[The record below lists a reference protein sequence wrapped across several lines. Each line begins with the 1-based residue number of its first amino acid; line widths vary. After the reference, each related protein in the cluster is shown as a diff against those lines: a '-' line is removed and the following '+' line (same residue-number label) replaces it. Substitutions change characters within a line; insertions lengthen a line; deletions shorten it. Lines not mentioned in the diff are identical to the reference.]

1 MSLAVKY
8 LSLVAVG
15 ILLTNAPCHADAPGT
30 LFRHAFSCPERGPSS
45 VCIFGTIPKGKPV
58 TLIAGDWK
66 STGVPKQEFPN
77 TDFDNGFKTITRLAV
92 AVPPPKDAFM
102 IAVLA
107 AAETVSLLPLKEVQD
122 QAVAGRIGQYLE
134 GAKDLKTASD
144 LHEPTKTRLLR
155 LSPTILLSETFLT
168 PPDGGGELSIGCVY
182 CEVIPMLVGQDLTD
196 LLATVRYPN
205 TCGGIKFAFALSGRP
220 HLVSFA
226 ETCESDS
233 FSATLIHDLSGKQP
247 KRVF

>member
-1 MSLAVKY
+1 MRSLF
-8 LSLVAVG
+8 LVAVG
-15 ILLTNAPCHADAPGT
+15 ILLTSAACHAEAPSSP
-30 LFRHAFSCPERGPSS
+30 FRHAFFCPERGPSA
-45 VCIFGTIPKGKPV
+45 VCIFGTIPKGKQV
-58 TLIAGDWK
+58 ALIARDWK
-66 STGVPKQEFPN
+66 SSAVPKEEFPN
-77 TDFDNGFKTITRLAV
+77 TDFDNGFKTITRLQV

-107 AAETVSLLPLKEVQD
+107 AADTVSLLPLREVRD
-122 QAVAGRIGQYLE
+122 QAVVRRIGQYLE

-168 PPDGGGELSIGCVY
+168 PPDGGGELSIGCVS
-182 CEVIPMLVGQDLTD
+182 CEVIAMLVAQDLTD
-196 LLATVRYPN
+196 LFAKIRAPN
-205 TCGGIKFAFALSGRP
+205 TCGGIKLAFALSGRP

-226 ETCESDS
+226 QTCESDS

-247 KRVF
+247 KQVF

>member
-1 MSLAVKY
+1 MASNWK
-8 LSLVAVG
+8 
-15 ILLTNAPCHADAPGT
+15 NAA
-30 LFRHAFSCPERGPSS
+30 
-45 VCIFGTIPKGKPV
+45 
-58 TLIAGDWK
+58 
-66 STGVPKQEFPN
+66 VPKDEFPN
-77 TDFDNGFKTITRLAV
+77 TDFDNGFKTITRMEV
-92 AVPPPKDAFM
+92 AASPPKDAFM

-107 AAETVSLLPLKEVQD
+107 AADTVNLLPLKEVQD
-122 QAVAGRIGQYLE
+122 QAVEGRITRYLE

-168 PPDGGGELSIGCVY
+168 PPDSGGELSIGCAY

-226 ETCESDS
+226 KTCESDS

>member
-1 MSLAVKY
+1 MRY
-8 LSLVAVG
+8 LFLFAVG
-15 ILLTNAPCHADAPGT
+15 ILLTNAPCCADAQGS
-30 LFRHAFSCPERGPSS
+30 LFRHAFSCPEHGPSS

-58 TLIAGDWK
+58 AVMARNWK
-66 STGVPKQEFPN
+66 SAAVPKEEFPN
-77 TDFDNGFKTITRLAV
+77 TDFDNGFKTITRIEV
-92 AVPPPKDAFM
+92 GTSPPKDAFM

-107 AAETVSLLPLKEVQD
+107 AADTVDLLPLKEVQD
-122 QAVAGRIGQYLE
+122 QAAVGRISQYLG

-226 ETCESDS
+226 QTCESDS

>member
-1 MSLAVKY
+1 MRSLF
-8 LSLVAVG
+8 LVAVG
-15 ILLTNAPCHADAPGT
+15 ILLTNAPGRAETPST
-30 LFRHAFSCPERGPSS
+30 PFRHAFLCPERGPSS
-45 VCIFGTIPKGKPV
+45 ICIFGTIPKGKQV
-58 TLIAGDWK
+58 ALMARNWK
-66 STGVPKQEFPN
+66 SAAVPKDEFPN
-77 TDFDNGFKTITRLAV
+77 TDFDNGFKTITRMEV
-92 AVPPPKDAFM
+92 AASPPKDAFM

-107 AAETVSLLPLKEVQD
+107 AADAVNLLPLKEVQD
-122 QAVAGRIGQYLE
+122 QAVVGRISQYLE